1 MHYDKNEVV
10 LLYNDRN
17 PRDRKTLAYAHTIS
31 KKINRQE
38 LNSVRVSDTMFRI
51 LMDELKMDGKKI
63 INKADPYYQKH
74 IRGKELSPDDWHQV
88 LRNRPELLRAP
99 VAIYRGKAV
108 VCETPTDILKIA
120 G

>member
-10 LLYNDRN
+10 LLYNDQN
-17 PRDRKTLAYAHTIS
+17 QKDRKTLAYAHTIS
-31 KKINRQE
+31 KRINKQE

-51 LMDELKMDGKKI
+51 LIDELKIDGKKI
-63 INKADPYYQKH
+63 INKADPYYQEH
-74 IRGKELSPDDWHQV
+74 IRGRDLGPDDWHQI
-88 LRNRPELLRAP
+88 LMNRPSLLRAP
-99 VAIYRGKAV
+99 VAIYKGRAV